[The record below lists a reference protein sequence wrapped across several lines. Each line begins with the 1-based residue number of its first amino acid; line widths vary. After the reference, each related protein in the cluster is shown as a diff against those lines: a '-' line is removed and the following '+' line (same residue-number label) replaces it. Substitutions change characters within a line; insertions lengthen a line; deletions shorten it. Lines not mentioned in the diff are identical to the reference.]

1 MISDLDESIKQ
12 LLIKKGAFDPAEVE
26 ISFEAP
32 DREWTSSLSKPA
44 INVYLYDIRENHQ
57 LRTTDWSIERDTNG
71 IATRKQNPGRIDLA
85 YLITVW
91 ANAIDDEHRLLW
103 HTLLVLFRY
112 PTLPEELLQGQLAGQ
127 KYPIKT
133 STAQPDGL
141 LKNPAD
147 FWGALD
153 NQLKP
158 TISYT
163 VTVPLDLD
171 ITFTAPIVKTKTIE
185 VKGPDGV
192 AEQLVQIA
200 GTVRTSG
207 KSSQAIPQAVVIA
220 KEVRKTVKTDK
231 EGHYIFP
238 KLPLGKHT
246 IQVIVPGR
254 KVWEKTIAVPSE
266 NYDLE
271 V

>member
-1 MISDLDESIKQ
+1 MINDLDETIKQ
-12 LLIKKGAFDPAEVE
+12 LLIKKGALDPAAID

-32 DREWTSSLSKPA
+32 DREWKASLSKPA
-44 INVYLYDIRENHQ
+44 VNVYLYDLHENHQ
-57 LRTTDWSIERDTNG
+57 LRATDWSIEQDANG
-71 IATRKQNPGRIDLA
+71 MATRKKNADRIDLA

-91 ANAIDDEHRLLW
+91 ANAVEDEHRLLW
-103 HTLLVLFRY
+103 HTLLTLFRY

-133 STAQPDGL
+133 ITAQPDGL

-153 NQLKP
+153 NQLRP
-158 TISYT
+158 AIIYT
-163 VTVPLDLD
+163 VTLPLDLD
-171 ITFTAPIVKTKTIE
+171 ITFTAPIVKTKTVE

-192 AEQLVQIA
+192 VEQLVQIA
-200 GTVRTSG
+200 GTVRTAG
-207 KSSQAIPQAVVIA
+207 KRDKVIPEAMVVA
-220 KEVRKTVKTDK
+220 KEVRQTAKTDK
-231 EGHYIFP
+231 EGHYVFP

-246 IQVIVPGR
+246 IQVIIPGR
-254 KVWEKTIAVPSE
+254 KVWETTLAVPSK

-271 V
+271 I